1 MQKLEDREFLT
12 IAKGLMIGEVTKVIH
27 KGCGARPALHIANE
41 ADRWWA
47 YCHKCRRSGSVN
59 KTLQRI
65 KVKAPDKTGWVPA
78 VLKPAQDFINEI
90 VLNDRLPEWVWENIT
105 VLKYAPDTK
114 RIYLPDGA
122 GHLWG
127 YDATGAATARLYS
140 PYKRPGAVW
149 MPAADSDSVF
159 ITSSITRYLNHVRD
173 GARVYLVG
181 ANAEYDHCVW
191 YVAEHPGFDYIIDRK
206 ANFHPK
212 FIRNL
217 KQFGAKLNGS

>member
-47 YCHKCRRSGSVN
+47 YCHKCRRSGSVT

-78 VLKPAQDFINEI
+78 GLVPAADHIAKLAENY
-90 VLNDRLPEWVWENIT
+90 RLPEWVWEHIT
-105 VLKYAPDTK
+105 VLQYAPDTQ
-114 RIYLPDGA
+114 RIYLPDASGS
-122 GHLWG
+122 LWG
-127 YDATGAATARLYS
+127 YDATGAANARLYS
-140 PYKRPGAVW
+140 PYKRPIAYYQGIG
-149 MPAADSDSVF
+149 DEVF
-159 ITSSITRYLNHVRD
+159 ITASISRYLRLVRERHP
-173 GARVYLVG
+173 AYLVG
-181 ANAEYDHCVW
+181 AANGYDIVLGF
-191 YVAEHPGFDYIIDRK
+191 VAATVGRK
-206 ANFHPK
+206 TFVVDKRANFHPQ

>member
-1 MQKLEDREFLT
+1 MQKLEEREFLT

-47 YCHKCRRSGSVN
+47 YCHKCRRSGSVT

-78 VLKPAQDFINEI
+78 VLKPAQDFINEL
-90 VLNDRLPEWVWENIT
+90 VVNDRLPEWVWEHIT
-105 VLKYAPDTK
+105 ILKYAPDTK
-114 RIYLPDGA
+114 RIYLPDCA

-140 PYKRPGAVW
+140 PYKRPMAVIDRQCN
-149 MPAADSDSVF
+149 ATLFV
-159 ITSSITRYLNHVRD
+159 TSSISRYLGIVRE
-173 GARVYLVG
+173 GCSAVLVG
-181 ANAEYDHCVW
+181 GAAAYDPT
-191 YVAEHPGFDYIIDRK
+191 VAIAAATSKDIVVDRR
-206 ANFHPK
+206 ANFHPQ
-212 FIRNL
+212 FILNL
-217 KQFGAKLNGS
+217 KQFGAKLNGQAH